1 MLAFLSG
8 NIAHIAA
15 IFRSH
20 NLHILSLKKYCL
32 SLAWLLIVCV
42 NLMGSKDMQITD
54 KGIFVWLPVRVVT
67 EEIDLWVRML
77 TSSDHAG

>member
-8 NIAHIAA
+8 NLARIAA
-15 IFRSH
+15 ISRSH
-20 NLHILSLKKYCL
+20 NLHILSLKNCL

-54 KGIFVWLPVRVVT
+54 KGIFMWLPVRVIT
-67 EEIDLWVRML
+67 EEINLWVRML
-77 TSSDHAG
+77 TSDHAG